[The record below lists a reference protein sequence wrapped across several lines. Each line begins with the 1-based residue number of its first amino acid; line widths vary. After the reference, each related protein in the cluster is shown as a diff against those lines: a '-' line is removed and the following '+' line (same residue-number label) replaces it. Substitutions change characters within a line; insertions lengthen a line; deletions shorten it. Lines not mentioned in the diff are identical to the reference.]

1 MKSYL
6 FSTDNERG
14 GVILCDIDTLPD
26 AVEYLK
32 QRFKGVVR
40 VEQGRDY
47 WSEKEGFAS
56 LPALEVD
63 SKAPT
68 SAP

>member
-32 QRFKGVVR
+32 ERFIGVVR

-47 WSEKEGFAS
+47 WSVEEGFGS
-56 LPALEVD
+56 LAVEPD
-63 SKAPT
+63 ISFDPS
-68 SAP
+68 SA